1 MSHRSARYSDYV
13 PAPDAIDSACEA
25 LNCGWIGVTPSQFAI
40 NHNGFP
46 IGFVYTNWKAERPDG
61 RATFHANSPQAILAL
76 LTTFYSPAPAKA
88 LEGPGRPVKALT
100 EGKVTN
106 VPALRK

>member
-1 MSHRSARYSDYV
+1 MSHRSAKYSDFV
-13 PAPDAIDSACEA
+13 PAKDAISSACDA
-25 LNCGWIGVTPSQFAI
+25 LNCGWLDTGLNPCQFAI

-46 IGFVYTNWKAERPDG
+46 IGFVDATWCATRPDG
-61 RATFHANSPQAILAL
+61 RKTHHANSPQAILAL

-88 LEGPGRPVKALT
+88 LGAPVKALT

-106 VPALRK
+106 VPALRT

>member
-1 MSHRSARYSDYV
+1 MSHRSAKYSDFV
-13 PAPDAIDSACEA
+13 PAKDAISSACDA
-25 LNCGWIGVTPSQFAI
+25 LNCGWLDTGCGFAV

-46 IGFVYTNWKAERPDG
+46 IGFVDATWKATRPDG

-76 LTTFYSPAPAKA
+76 LTTFYSPAP
-88 LEGPGRPVKALT
+88 VKALT